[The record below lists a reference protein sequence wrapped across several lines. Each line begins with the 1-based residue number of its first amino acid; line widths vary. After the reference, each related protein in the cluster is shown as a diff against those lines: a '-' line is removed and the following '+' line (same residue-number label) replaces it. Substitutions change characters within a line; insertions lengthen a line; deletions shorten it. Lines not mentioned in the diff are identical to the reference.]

1 MRKGK
6 ASFPGIPLC
15 GARLNVQPGAMMGR
29 NALNYGNFVELTM
42 EFLLIVGC
50 FFVGCFL
57 LSFFL
62 IYGAVQIDVEEFPEK
77 YRKGR

>member
-1 MRKGK
+1 
-6 ASFPGIPLC
+6 
-15 GARLNVQPGAMMGR
+15 MMGR
-29 NALNYGNFVELTM
+29 NALDYENFVELTM
-42 EFLLIVGC
+42 EFLLIIGC

>member
-1 MRKGK
+1 
-6 ASFPGIPLC
+6 
-15 GARLNVQPGAMMGR
+15 MMGR
-29 NALNYGNFVELTM
+29 NALNYGNFVVLTM